1 MQAGR
6 LPGCGANL
14 RALMAPYA
22 YAVLSGLLMWAA
34 YPPLGWGVLG
44 FVAPIPLFLGLRMV
58 ERGPTALGV
67 GFTYGFVFFGLMLNY
82 VRFVGFV
89 AWIPLT
95 VLMAASAAA
104 YGLLVWTFRH
114 WPPTRWWLIVIGGW
128 GLWEFIRVHVPF
140 GGFPWGILGYSTGGV
155 DGFIGSVQWVGPSG
169 WSILT
174 IAVAAGA
181 ALVIEDRSNWRLLVD
196 PAVVVMLVALGGSL
210 FAPSADGEVLKVAII
225 QGNTPCPQT
234 RCQNENERIYG
245 SHLLL
250 TQSLAPDDV
259 DLVVWPENSTGGGF
273 DPVTNTDVREAL
285 AAEAQR
291 LDAYM
296 LISGTRGVSAEEFL
310 NVNVMISSNGNVV
323 GEYAKRHPVP
333 FGEFVPLRAALDF
346 IPQLDRVPRDMVRG
360 EEAAVFELP
369 GGTLGSLI
377 SFEGSFARL
386 MRDEIEAGAELMVV
400 ATNESTYIDSPAS
413 DQLINLTR
421 VNAAA
426 MGVDLV
432 HAAITGRSVIVKA
445 DGELIGSTDVLT
457 TEVLLGEVRFRTAG
471 PTLYARIGDW
481 LLLVSLAAAAAAL
494 LVPGEG
500 RPERGRKGP

>member
-1 MQAGR
+1 
-6 LPGCGANL
+6 
-14 RALMAPYA
+14 
-22 YAVLSGLLMWAA
+22 MWAA

-95 VLMAASAAA
+95 VLMAAWAAG
-104 YGLLVWTFRH
+104 YGLLVWVFRY
-114 WPPTRWWLIVIGGW
+114 WPPTRWWLIVVGGW
-128 GLWEFIRVHVPF
+128 GLWEFLRVHVPF
-140 GGFPWGILGYSTGGV
+140 GGFPWGTLGYSTGSV
-155 DGFIGSVQWVGPSG
+155 EGFIGAAQWVGPSG

-174 IAVAAGA
+174 VAVAAGA

-196 PAVVVMLVALGGSL
+196 PAVVVMLIALGGSL
-210 FAPSADGEVLKVAII
+210 FAPSADGETLKVAII

-234 RCQNENERIYG
+234 RCQNENVRIYQ

-250 TQSLAPDDV
+250 TQSLSPEDV

-273 DPVTNTDVREAL
+273 DPVTNAEVLEEL

-296 LISGTRGVSAEEFL
+296 LISGTRGVSPEEFL
-310 NVNVMISSNGNVV
+310 NVNVMISSNGNIV

-346 IPQLDRVPRDMVRG
+346 IPQLDRVPRDMARG
-360 EEAAVFELP
+360 EEAVVFELP

-386 MRDEIEAGAELMVV
+386 MRDEIDAGAELMVV

-413 DQLINLTR
+413 DQLINITS

-432 HAAITGRSVIVKA
+432 LAAITGRSVIMKA
-445 DGELIGSTDVLT
+445 DGELVGSTGVLT
-457 TEVLLGEVRFRTAG
+457 TEVLLGEVQFRTAG
-471 PTLYARIGDW
+471 KTLYARFGDW
-481 LLLVSLAAAAAAL
+481 LLLVSWAAAAAAL

-500 RPERGRKGP
+500 RPERGRKGS

>member
-1 MQAGR
+1 MQEGR
-6 LPGCGANL
+6 LLGCGANL
-14 RALMAPYA
+14 RSLMAPYA

-44 FVAPIPLFLGLRMV
+44 FVAPVPLFLGLRMV

-140 GGFPWGILGYSTGGV
+140 GGFPWGNLGYSTGSV
-155 DGFIGSVQWVGPSG
+155 EGFIGSVQWVGPTG

-181 ALVIEDRSNWRLLVD
+181 ALVIEDRSNWRLFVD

-210 FAPSADGEVLKVAII
+210 FAPSADGEVVKVAII

-234 RCQNENERIYG
+234 HCQNENQRIYE
-245 SHLLL
+245 SHLAL
-250 TQSLAPDDV
+250 TQSLAPGDV

-273 DPVTNTDVREAL
+273 DPVTNTEVSEAIS
-285 AAEAQR
+285 AEAQR

-310 NVNVMISSNGNVV
+310 NVNVMISSNGNII

-360 EEAAVFELP
+360 EEAVVFEMP
-369 GGTLGSLI
+369 GGTLGSVI
-377 SFEGSFARL
+377 SFEGSFSRI

-426 MGVDLV
+426 LGVDLV
-432 HAAITGRSVIVKA
+432 HAAITGRSVIMKA
-445 DGELIGSTDVLT
+445 DGELVAASGVLT
-457 TEVLLGEVRFRTAG
+457 TEVLLGDFQFRTAG
-471 PTLYARIGDW
+471 MTLFARFGDW
-481 LLLVSLAAAAAAL
+481 LLLVSWAAAAAAL

-500 RPERGRKGP
+500 RPERGHKGA